1 MSNIVLDDRI
11 DLVST
16 FGNQSVLSSVARGV
30 CLYYWSGSAP
40 CEEWYDCCK
49 CWLLGNS
56 SLRSSGCPVK
66 SVMGMNLVK
75 DKWACET
82 SLG

>member
-49 CWLLGNS
+49 CWLPWELK
-56 SLRSSGCPVK
+56 LEI
-66 SVMGMNLVK
+66 
-75 DKWACET
+75 KWVPCEV
-82 SLG
+82 SYGYEFGEGQVGL